1 MDADPHLETEEETMT
16 KERKKMILEDSA
28 SQIEES
34 ILRLDIA
41 IKAESDE
48 TTEYYLDVLTKRNRL
63 ARQLSVI
70 EEYLLM
76 L

>member
-1 MDADPHLETEEETMT
+1 MT